1 MPQCVPT
8 ARGKISRTIG
18 LTVLNLLGWK
28 ICGELPAKSKFV
40 VALAPHTSNW
50 DFVIG
55 VAAMLAMNLKVRFMG
70 KNTIFIWPFKTLL
83 ESWGGIPVF
92 RHEKHGVVEQMV
104 EQFAHHQ
111 QLILAIAPEGTRSK
125 TAQWKSGFL
134 HIAYQANV
142 PVVPISLDFSLKE
155 FTFHPSVNISEN
167 IELELTDFKAL
178 FNDVCAKNPQA
189 V

>member
-1 MPQCVPT
+1 
-8 ARGKISRTIG
+8 
-18 LTVLNLLGWK
+18 
-28 ICGELPAKSKFV
+28 V

-83 ESWGGIPVF
+83 ENLGGIPVV
-92 RHEKHGVVEQMV
+92 RHEKHGTVEQMV
-104 EQFAHHQ
+104 EQFALNQ
-111 QLILAIAPEGTRSK
+111 QLVLAIAPEGTRSK
-125 TAQWKSGFL
+125 IAQWKSGFL

-142 PVVPISLDFSLKE
+142 PVVPISLDFSVKE
-155 FTFHPSVNISEN
+155 FTFHPSVDIGED
-167 IELELTDFKAL
+167 IELELIGFQAL
-178 FNDVCAKNPQA
+178 FNDVCAKKPQT